1 MVPGYLLDVAALAQG
16 REAFTSGVFKRIH
29 VTLEE
34 CVFFIQIFFFFLL
47 FFSRR
52 IENFEVES

>member
-16 REAFTSGVFKRIH
+16 REAFTAGVFKRIH

-34 CVFFIQIFFFFLL
+34 
-47 FFSRR
+47 
-52 IENFEVES
+52 